1 MWYTLSTVKEI
12 PKMEVNNMRNIYVN
26 GSVETIGNDRDIIDI
41 IRDNCGSDF
50 ANFMEYRLNHMELS
64 NEQKEEILRN
74 SDYYSYEE
82 SLDDWNFCG
91 NDIIEECEKQMEY
104 IENSKRINKEVLYNS
119 FLTIVKRVRGIL

>member
-1 MWYTLSTVKEI
+1 MTNV
-12 PKMEVNNMRNIYVN
+12 YVN
-26 GSVETIGNDRDIIDI
+26 GNVETIGNDRDIIDI
-41 IRDNCGSDF
+41 IRENCGSDF
-50 ANFMEYRLNHMELS
+50 ADFMEYRLNHMELS

-119 FLTIVKRVRGIL
+119 FKTIVKRVRGIL

>member
-1 MWYTLSTVKEI
+1 MGYTLSIVKEI
-12 PKMEVNNMRNIYVN
+12 PKMEANNMRNIYVN

-41 IRDNCGSDF
+41 IRENCGSDF
-50 ANFMEYRLNHMELS
+50 ADFMEYRLNHMELS

-91 NDIIEECEKQMEY
+91 NDIVEECEKQMEY

-119 FLTIVKRVRGIL
+119 FKTIVNRVQGIL

>member
-1 MWYTLSTVKEI
+1 MRVQYIINNYQLGAKLKTCPIHKIISQTRIDSKHVVIIFEI
-12 PKMEVNNMRNIYVN
+12 K
-26 GSVETIGNDRDIIDI
+26 
-41 IRDNCGSDF
+41 
-50 ANFMEYRLNHMELS
+50 
-64 NEQKEEILRN
+64 QKEEVLRN

-119 FLTIVKRVRGIL
+119 FLTIIKRLQGIL

>member
-1 MWYTLSTVKEI
+1 
-12 PKMEVNNMRNIYVN
+12 MRNIYVN

-50 ANFMEYRLNHMELS
+50 ADFIEYRLNHMELS

-74 SDYYSYEE
+74 SDYYSYEA

-91 NDIIEECEKQMEY
+91 NDIVEECEKQMEY

>member
-1 MWYTLSTVKEI
+1 MGYILSTVKEI
-12 PKMEVNNMRNIYVN
+12 PKMEANNMRNIYVN

-41 IRDNCGSDF
+41 IRENCGSDF
-50 ANFMEYRLNHMELS
+50 ADFMEYRLNHMELS

-91 NDIIEECEKQMEY
+91 NDIVEECEKQMEY

-119 FLTIVKRVRGIL
+119 FKTIVNRVQGIL

>member
-1 MWYTLSTVKEI
+1 MWYTLSIVKEI
-12 PKMEVNNMRNIYVN
+12 LKMEANNMTNVYVN

-50 ANFMEYRLNHMELS
+50 ANFIEYRLNHMELS

-91 NDIIEECEKQMEY
+91 NDIIEECEKQIEY
-104 IENSKRINKEVLYNS
+104 IDNSKRINKDVLYNS
-119 FLTIVKRVRGIL
+119 FLTIVKRVRGVL

>member
-1 MWYTLSTVKEI
+1 MWYTLSTIKEI
-12 PKMEVNNMRNIYVN
+12 LKMEVNNMTNVYIN
-26 GSVETIGNDRDIIDI
+26 GNVETIGNDRDIIDI

-50 ANFMEYRLNHMELS
+50 ANFIEYRLNHMELS

-91 NDIIEECEKQMEY
+91 NDIIEECEKQIEYME
-104 IENSKRINKEVLYNS
+104 EAKRINKDTLYNA
-119 FLTIVKRVRGIL
+119 FVDIRKMIQNVL

>member
-1 MWYTLSTVKEI
+1 MNFVIRVKEDKI
-12 PKMEVNNMRNIYVN
+12 MNNVYVN
-26 GSVETIGNDRDIIDI
+26 GRIETIGSDRDIIDI
-41 IRDNCGSDF
+41 IREHCGSDF
-50 ANFMEYRLNHMELS
+50 ADFMEYRLSHMELS

-82 SLDDWNFCG
+82 SLDDWNCCG

-119 FLTIVKRVRGIL
+119 FRTIVNRVQGIL

>member
-1 MWYTLSTVKEI
+1 MNFVVKREG
-12 PKMEVNNMRNIYVN
+12 KTMNNVYVN
-26 GSVETIGNDRDIIDI
+26 GRIETIGSDRDITDI

-82 SLDDWNFCG
+82 SLDAWNFCG

-119 FLTIVKRVRGIL
+119 FKTIVNRVQGIL